1 MKAEHAAVQLIDHYP
16 ESWNFMDEVLKGL
29 NKKQKELSPKF
40 LYDQRGSELFEK
52 ITTLPEYYVTRTEIS
67 ILNQYAFEMADVVG
81 EEAVLVEY
89 GSGSSTKIKLL
100 LNHLPNLSAYMP
112 IDISKEFL
120 KQSAEALAREYHAL
134 KIIAICADYTSA
146 FKLPEIGSHSKKV
159 AFFPGSTIGNFDP
172 LYAQKFLRKI
182 SRTLGK
188 GDGLLIGVDLRKD
201 RQVLYNAYNDAQG
214 ITAAFN
220 LNMLTRINNELGANF
235 KLSQFKHRAFY
246 NEEFGRIEMHIESLK
261 DQNVAIDGKTFS
273 FKQNETIHTEN
284 SYKYTIH
291 EFQTMAKE
299 SGFKAAEVW
308 TDENEWFSVHY
319 LTVN

>member
-1 MKAEHAAVQLIDHYP
+1 ME
-16 ESWNFMDEVLKGL
+16 EVLKGL
-29 NKKQKELSPKF
+29 NKKQKQLSPKF

-67 ILNQYAFEMADVVG
+67 ILKQYALEMADVVG

-100 LNHLPNLSAYMP
+100 LDHLPNLSAYMP

-146 FKLPEIGSHSKKV
+146 FNLPEIGSHSKKV

-182 SRTLGK
+182 AKMLQT
-188 GDGLLIGVDLRKD
+188 GDGLLIGVDLKKD
-201 RQVLYNAYNDAQG
+201 RQTLHDAYNDKQG

-235 KLSQFKHRAFY
+235 EFNQFQHKAFY
-246 NEEFGRIEMHIESLK
+246 NEEFGRIEMHIQSLV
-261 DQNVAIDGKTFS
+261 DQEVAIGENSFS
-273 FKQNETIHTEN
+273 FKRNETIHTEN

-299 SGFKAAEVW
+299 SGFKPVEVW
-308 TDENEWFSVHY
+308 TDQNEWFSVHY
-319 LTVN
+319 LTVNG